1 MTSTV
6 LVEANHGWPVRVM
19 PLTADGSAVGPVVTV
34 AAAFSQTFHVH
45 SGQDLLIHEVQP
57 GTAPFS
63 ADEPILKFFAW
74 KHLPD
79 HLQAA
84 SRPFAM
90 LADRIVKTTP
100 RSPERTVCLRK
111 LLEAKDCAVRAA
123 VPESMTGAD

>member
-1 MTSTV
+1 MTTTV

-19 PLTADGSAVGPVVTV
+19 PLTADGSFVGPVVTV
-34 AAAFSQTFHVH
+34 EPAFAQTFHVH

-57 GTAPFS
+57 DEAPVS
-63 ADEPILKFFAW
+63 CDEPILKFFAW

-79 HLQAA
+79 HLTVI

-90 LADRIVKTTP
+90 LAARIVATTL

-123 VPESMTGAD
+123 VVA